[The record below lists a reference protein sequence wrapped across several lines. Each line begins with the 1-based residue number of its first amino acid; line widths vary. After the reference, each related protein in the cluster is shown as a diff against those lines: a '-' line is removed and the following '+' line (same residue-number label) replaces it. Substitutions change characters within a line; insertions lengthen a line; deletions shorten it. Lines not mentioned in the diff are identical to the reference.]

1 MATFSELQEIVA
13 SRVTGAGINV
23 NTNNYLSTIKMGINW
38 AQKEF
43 CMVQFQLLLKSMDW
57 NTRVGGVKYGLFDAN
72 LGEQD
77 FGKED
82 RIYYYPA
89 SGAKVQLTR
98 CAVSDIE
105 TIGSTMDGGVPQFY
119 AIGGYFNQ
127 TDGWNGDVRAVYLGM
142 PTPDAKYPMKVYYYR
157 TLPEMVNNTDESL
170 ISKAYRDDP
179 IIEGAVWKFAQALN
193 RDLSPELFYRSM
205 KVAQDILP
213 YSGPPYPEKLVSP
226 KPTGQ

>member
-1 MATFSELQEIVA
+1 
-13 SRVTGAGINV
+13 SRVTGSGINV

-38 AQKEF
+38 AQNEF
-43 CMVQFQLLLKSMDW
+43 CMVQFQLLLKSMEWDTVANW
-57 NTRVGGVKYGLFDAN
+57 TQYGLFDQN

-82 RIYYYPA
+82 KIYYYPA
-89 SGAKVQLTR
+89 SGDKVELTR
-98 CAVSDIE
+98 CTVSDIE
-105 TIGSTMDGGVPQFY
+105 TIGATMTPGIPQFY
-119 AIGGYFNQ
+119 AIGGYIYQ
-127 TDGWNGDVRAVYLGM
+127 TAGDWNDDVRSVYLGM

-157 TLPEMVNNTDESL
+157 TLPELVDNSDVSL
-170 ISKAYRDDP
+170 ISKAYNDDP

-205 KVAQDILP
+205 KTAQDILP
-213 YSGPPYPEKLVSP
+213 YSGPPYPEKLTTP